1 MAKKIIKKK
10 IFWLATSLALLSL
23 VVWAHNFT
31 IDKTMAAAPT
41 FSVTVGNAAPTID
54 WTGMTGFHNGATTIT
69 PEEWAEGDGV
79 FVVTTT
85 FAVIDTNGW
94 ADISTTTIFVYR
106 SDVGIANCGW
116 GTSTDL
122 EHCYP
127 TTSTLSGWEPTGGA
141 GDICDRTSVNGN
153 YAYFWCTTTL
163 SYVADPTD
171 AGSTYAAQSWVVYAS
186 TSDLSWEQG
195 SDTYTA
201 ATIDIATNRALI
213 LSTTSLNFQT
223 LSAGADTGANW
234 TTTTATS
241 TGNSAIDIHFY
252 GGSLTHETNDAY
264 HIPAFKQQFSTTSG
278 LVYGGA
284 GIAWLATTTGG
295 VEDGVTHDVTIKKAT
310 TTVPGPTTADQIYWG
325 IGIPAGQLTG
335 TYSSTTNFIATS
347 TIVNP

>member
-186 TSDLSWEQG
+186 TSDLSW
-195 SDTYTA
+195 
-201 ATIDIATNRALI
+201 
-213 LSTTSLNFQT
+213 
-223 LSAGADTGANW
+223 
-234 TTTTATS
+234 
-241 TGNSAIDIHFY
+241 AIDIHFF